1 MFFFFLQERQSSR
14 LFEDFPRLLRFTP
27 AAFGDCHSAFH
38 QSPMPGESEPVCAVL
53 VPEAQLDSSKVWL
66 CKNALQ
72 GLEIFAQAWSIH
84 STQKIN
90 DISYDHLISDFSTY
104 GKKRAQRHDD
114 SLRLRH
120 MDDVLWHR
128 TR

>member
-1 MFFFFLQERQSSR
+1 
-14 LFEDFPRLLRFTP
+14 
-27 AAFGDCHSAFH
+27 
-38 QSPMPGESEPVCAVL
+38 MPGESEPVCAVL
-53 VPEAQLDSSKVWL
+53 VLEAQLDSSKVWL
-66 CKNALQ
+66 CKNALE
-72 GLEIFAQAWSIH
+72 GLEICPQAWCIH

-104 GKKRAQRHDD
+104 GNKRARRHDG
-114 SLRLRH
+114 SLRLRR